1 MTRSLTL
8 SLGIVCALTTSALA
22 SLAGCSDGDDRTG
35 SNGSTGG
42 TSTGSSSST
51 GGAATGGS
59 GGASSGGSANPSGG
73 AASGGLGGGGEGGG
87 AAGETS
93 TGGTTG
99 VLDGPIERGDLL
111 VLELGDTYFAVK
123 PGFGARITSF
133 QLAGTE
139 LLAGTAADAENF
151 GSTFW
156 TSPQSDW
163 GWPPPAAVNHGAY
176 TYSLEG
182 NTIVLQSG
190 TATVNGKQ
198 LTITKRIS
206 PDFERE
212 AIDIEYSINN
222 TGSSAYSLA
231 GWEVSRVPNGGL
243 TFFANVDADHE
254 FTPGGSSALPVTHQN
269 DVTWYDNAATP
280 ATTNSKVHA
289 DRDGGYM
296 AHVAG
301 GILYLKIAAD
311 VPLANQAPGE
321 GDAEIFANG
330 SGKYVEVEN
339 QGPYTSIAPGTSLTY
354 ESTWLVRDIPDDV
367 TIAVGS
373 ASLVNFVESL
383 L

>member
-1 MTRSLTL
+1 MARPLTL
-8 SLGIVCALTTSALA
+8 SLGFACILTTSALA
-22 SLAGCSDGDDRTG
+22 SLGGCSDDERSVG
-35 SNGSTGG
+35 NQNTGG
-42 TSTGSSSST
+42 TSTGASSST
-51 GGAATGGS
+51 GGTTS
-59 GGASSGGSANPSGG
+59 GGAGGASTGGTNPTGG
-73 AASGGLGGGGEGGG
+73 AASGGISGGGEGGG

-93 TGGTTG
+93 TGGTSG
-99 VLDGPIERGDLL
+99 VLDGPIERGGLL
-111 VLELGDTYFAVK
+111 VLELGDTYFAVE

-133 QLAGTE
+133 QFSGTEMLAGP
-139 LLAGTAADAENF
+139 AADAANF

-163 GWPPPAAVNHGAY
+163 GWPPPAAINDSAY

-190 TATVNGKQ
+190 AATVNGKQ
-198 LTITKRIS
+198 LTVTKRIS

-222 TGSSAYSLA
+222 TTSSAYSLA

-243 TFFANVDADHE
+243 TFFENVDGDNE

-269 DVTWYDNAATP
+269 DVTWYDNGANPAA
-280 ATTNSKVHA
+280 TNSKVHA

-296 AHVAG
+296 AHVAN
-301 GILYLKIAAD
+301 GILYLKIVDD
-311 VPLANQAPGE
+311 VPLASQAPGE

-354 ESTWLVRDIPDDV
+354 KSTWLVRDVPDDV
-367 TIAVGS
+367 AVAVGS
-373 ASLVNFVESL
+373 QSLVNFVESL